1 MVFLAGYC
9 KAKAKKNYMIT
20 IFLFRYC
27 QTFSG
32 KSQIVIILCVCRGV
46 SSITTQLYR

>member
-20 IFLFRYC
+20 IFSFRNY

-32 KSQIVIILCVCRGV
+32 MSQIVIILCVYAMV
-46 SSITTQLYR
+46 SLS

>member
-1 MVFLAGYC
+1 MVFLVGYC

-20 IFLFRYC
+20 IFLFRYY

-32 KSQIVIILCVCRGV
+32 KSHIVIILCVCAVV
-46 SSITTQLYR
+46 SPA